1 MEKILIDAKQF
12 LAMAKALETA
22 ARSSKI
28 SRFDALSN
36 VCVEIG
42 DGALKFAATDG
53 RRLVR
58 YGVERADGQFPFP
71 NIDQVVPATERL
83 FYACRVGVAEIKSVI
98 KAFGKM
104 PANSGAKLSISG
116 GKMLVSAGHS
126 PVTGAVEIQEVDSHG
141 LPEGYEVG
149 VDAKL
154 FTDCLD
160 AAQSPMVTI
169 YFDAS
174 PLQALR
180 IQGDGHGGQQG
191 THDIVLSPMR
201 L

>member
-1 MEKILIDAKQF
+1 MDRVLINAKDF

-22 ARSSKI
+22 ASSDK
-28 SRFDALSN
+28 SYGRLSS

-42 DGALKFAATDG
+42 DGVIKFAATDG
-53 RRLVR
+53 HRLVR
-58 YGVERADGQFPFP
+58 YGVERTDGRDFP
-71 NIDQVVPATERL
+71 NIDQVVPATDKL

-98 KAFGKM
+98 KAFGKA
-104 PANSGAKLSISG
+104 PPNSCAKLSISG
-116 GKMLVSAGHS
+116 GKMLISAGHS
-126 PVTGAVEIQEVDSHG
+126 PVTGAVEALEIDSHG

-149 VDAKL
+149 INAKL
-154 FTDCLD
+154 FADCLE

-174 PLQALR
+174 PLQAMR
-180 IQGDGHGGQQG
+180 IQGDGRHE
-191 THDIVLSPMR
+191 IVLMPMR